1 MIGALKRRRAR
12 HRLQREGADPRL
24 IDYLALGFSP
34 DKAQA
39 IQSTRFV
46 VLDTET
52 TGLDPSQDRLLSL
65 GAVGVCG
72 GAINLQDRLEVTFSG
87 ASVGGVSAAPIH
99 GLVTRDLH
107 GGTAEHEGLLELLTY
122 LGADVLV
129 AHHAAFDVAVLSAA
143 LSRLQAPPLANAV
156 VDTGHLARRLE
167 KGAVMG
173 DINAQ
178 RPQSL
183 DALAARFGFDIMH
196 RHSASGDA
204 LVTAQVLLA
213 LLHLAEG
220 RDIRRLGELL
230 AR

>member
-1 MIGALKRRRAR
+1 MIGGLKRRRAR
-12 HRLQREGADPRL
+12 HRLQKQGADPRL
-24 IDYLALGFSP
+24 IDYLSLNFAP
-34 DKAQA
+34 DKKKT
-39 IQSTRFV
+39 IHSTRFV
-46 VLDTET
+46 VIDTET

-65 GAVGVCG
+65 AAVGVCG

-87 ASVGGVSAAPIH
+87 RSVGGVSAAPIH
-99 GLVTRDLH
+99 GLVTRDLD
-107 GGTAEHEGLLELLTY
+107 GGCAESEGLHKLLTY

-143 LSRLQAPPLANAV
+143 LSRMRSPTLANSV

-173 DINAQ
+173 DANLQ

-204 LVTAQVLLA
+204 LVTAQVLMA
-213 LLHLAEG
+213 LLHLAE
-220 RDIRRLGELL
+220 RRGIKLLGELL

>member
-1 MIGALKRRRAR
+1 MIGALRRRRAR
-12 HRLQREGADPRL
+12 HQLEREGADPRL
-24 IDYLALGFSP
+24 INYLSLSFAP
-34 DKAQA
+34 DRKKT

-52 TGLDPSQDRLLSL
+52 TGLDPSEDRLLSL
-65 GAVGVCG
+65 AAVGVCDG
-72 GAINLQDRLEVTFSG
+72 SIHLKDRLEVTFFG

-99 GLVTRDLH
+99 GLVTRDLY
-107 GGTAEHEGLLELLTY
+107 GGCAEPEGLLKLLTF

-143 LSRLQAPPLANAV
+143 LGRVQAPPLANAV

-173 DINAQ
+173 DPNPQ

-183 DALAARFGFDIMH
+183 DALAARFGFDIPH

-213 LLHLAEG
+213 LLHLAE
-220 RDIRRLGELL
+220 RRGIKLLGELL